1 MSSDQQLTF
10 EGFQFPAQLDTRE
23 KLLALRDDP
32 NAGFLPFTDAE
43 KTVGSELLDYL
54 GDHRQYP
61 AGVGNRLQE
70 IFLRQRRVGGGAMA
84 NRALISVAFEYG
96 DFALN
101 AQTQLG
107 AMQGMRAELADDH
120 FNPGVSIA
128 EDFPDGHPG
137 IAPLV
142 RFTDVLALREEGVQH
157 TVFNP
162 LKGVER
168 RTVKAN
174 SDDKLQHKVIEDR
187 YTAPELDKDIAE
199 RIDAFSEQTRIGL
212 VRPLLDKAIA
222 SEAIRLDFWINRLRD
237 TRKHGSAWIIGRQI
251 LQKIESDAR

>member
-1 MSSDQQLTF
+1 MSADQLSF

-23 KLLALRDDP
+23 KLQALQSDP
-32 NAGFLPFTDAE
+32 HAGFLPFTDAE

-54 GDHRQYP
+54 GDYRQYP

-70 IFLRQRRVGGGAMA
+70 IFLRQRRVGGAAMA
-84 NRALISVAFEYG
+84 NRALISIAFEYG

-101 AQTQLG
+101 AQAQLG

-120 FNPGVSIA
+120 FNPGVSVA
-128 EDFPDGHPG
+128 EDFPDGHIG

-142 RFTDVLALREEGVQH
+142 RFVDVLALREEGVQL

-162 LKGVER
+162 LKGIER
-168 RTVKAN
+168 RSVKAN

-187 YTAPELDKDIAE
+187 YTTPELDKEVSD
-199 RIDAFSEQTRIGL
+199 RIDAFTEQTRIGL
-212 VRPLLDKAIA
+212 VRPILDAAIA
-222 SEAIRLDFWINRLRD
+222 NETVRLDFWTNRLRD
-237 TRKHGSAWIIGRQI
+237 TRRHGSAWIIGKQI
-251 LQKIESDAR
+251 LQQIEPSTS